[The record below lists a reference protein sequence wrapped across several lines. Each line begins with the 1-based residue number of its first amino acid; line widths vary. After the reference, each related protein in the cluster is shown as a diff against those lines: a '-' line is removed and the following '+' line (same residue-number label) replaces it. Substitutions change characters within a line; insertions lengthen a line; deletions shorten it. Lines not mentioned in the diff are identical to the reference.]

1 MKFRV
6 HSALGFGVLSAGV
19 LATGCSQPAPLQQSA
34 LAPAASVSQSRSP
47 AARLAAVFPLVGGS
61 FTVQNAGGDG
71 ITGTYAGTATFGSDE
86 RERSSL
92 TLQVNGGSGAFAG
105 ATGSLTVTGQGAFS
119 GEGTFVLDGSGEVRF
134 ADGRRAV
141 LVLRVRGSSTAGCN
155 ASNQIQISQTAEGTL
170 GRLGRVTATLTHAVE
185 NTGCSS

>member
-6 HSALGFGVLSAGV
+6 HSALGSGVLFAGL
-19 LATGCSQPAPLQQSA
+19 LAAGCSQPSALRQSA
-34 LAPAASVSQSRSP
+34 LAPAASVSQFRSP
-47 AARLAAVFPLVGGS
+47 AARLASVFPLAGGS

-71 ITGTYAGTATFGSDE
+71 IAGTYAGTATFGSDQ
-86 RERSSL
+86 REHSSL
-92 TLQVNGGSGAFAG
+92 TLQVNGGSGVFAG
-105 ATGSLTVTGQGAFS
+105 ATGSLVVTGQGAFS

-155 ASNQIQISQTAEGTL
+155 ASNQIQISQSAEGTL
-170 GRLGRVTATLTHAVE
+170 GRIGRVAATLSHAVE

>member
-1 MKFRV
+1 MKISV
-6 HSALGFGVLSAGV
+6 SALAFGVMFAGV
-19 LATGCSQPAPLQQSA
+19 LATGCSQPMPLQPSA

-47 AARLAAVFPLVGGS
+47 VALLTAVFPLAGGS
-61 FTVQNAGGDG
+61 FTVQNAGGDA
-71 ITGTYAGTATFGSDE
+71 ITGTYTGTATFGSDE

-92 TLQVNGGSGAFAG
+92 TLQVTGGSGVFAG
-105 ATGSLTVTGQGAFS
+105 ATGSLDITGRGAFS

-141 LVLRVRGSSTAGCN
+141 LVLRMRGSSTAGCN

-170 GRLGRVTATLTHAVE
+170 GRVGRVTATLSHAVE
-185 NTGCSS
+185 NTGCS

>member
-6 HSALGFGVLSAGV
+6 HSALGFCVLSAGV
-19 LATGCSQPAPLQQSA
+19 LATGCSQPSSLQQSA
-34 LAPAASVSQSRSP
+34 LAPAASVSQVRRP
-47 AARLAAVFPLVGGS
+47 AARLAAVFPLAGGS
-61 FTVQNAGGDG
+61 FTVQNTGGDG

-105 ATGSLTVTGQGAFS
+105 ATGSLVVTGQGAFS
-119 GEGTFVLDGSGEVRF
+119 GEGTFVLDGSGEVRL

-141 LVLRVRGSSTAGCN
+141 LILRVRGSSTAGCN